1 MSKGGIRIPLVSDW
15 NPAGINKAKR
25 DFKKLETTSQKF
37 AFGMKKAFLPATAGL
52 VALGGAAKTF
62 IDAGEQ
68 AATSNARIRNVTE
81 SMGLFG
87 EASAEV
93 TEKLI
98 KQAEETARLTG
109 VDQNQIKQAQ
119 ASLMTFGELAQS
131 ADEMGGSFD
140 RATQLTIDL
149 AAAGFGSVETNAI
162 QLGKALNDPIKGLSA
177 LSRSGVTFSETQ
189 KDMIAGLVES
199 GKQFEAQ
206 DIILKAIEQQ
216 VGGTGEATANATD
229 KLKVGFS
236 QMSESIG
243 QALLPLVETVI
254 PVMIGL
260 FEFMGDHTGVVIGLG
275 IAMGGVAAAIVA
287 VNVAMKAYAAAT
299 AIAKAATWLFNAALS
314 ANPIGLIVIA
324 VAGLIAT
331 LVVLQKKFDIIGIA
345 IDGMKKAFEASW
357 DGIQWVINKIIDG
370 VNEVIS
376 LLNKVPFVD
385 IPEISHLGDSAEDAA
400 GKVGGLVG
408 EAILLD
414 EEIKNVTEPMG
425 RFETS
430 IRNVADRADL
440 AAEPME
446 HFWTWVKSVKEESY
460 DLEGNLNKVHEAF
473 DPLTG
478 RIETATNRLDLFF
491 QSLDRQDATDQFVE
505 ELGDI
510 AEKLGNVQEGT
521 KQWSELQREAYEQL
535 RTLREA
541 RTDLDDSFFE
551 ALKLEIDVGNLPYV
565 VQLLENMD
573 YYLGLD
579 YTAADL
585 GSFGMGFNVPNFGSA
600 PTTPLSQQPNTTEIN
615 VYPPAGTDEN
625 QLARDIYAAAEHG
638 VFNSSLPIS
647 TTDAIR
653 N

>member
-15 NPAGINKAKR
+15 NPAGVNKAKR

-52 VALGGAAKTF
+52 VALGGAAKKF

-98 KQAEETARLTG
+98 KQAEATALLTG

-385 IPEISHLGDSAEDAA
+385 IPELNHLGDSAEDAA

-446 HFWTWVKSVKEESY
+446 HFWTWVRSVKEESY

-505 ELGDI
+505 ALGDI

-521 KQWSELQREAYEQL
+521 DEWSELQQTAYEQL
-535 RTLREA
+535 RDLRDA
-541 RTDLDDSFFE
+541 RDDLDDSFYE
-551 ALKLEIDVGNLPYV
+551 ALKLEIDVGNLPYAL
-565 VQLLENMD
+565 QLLENMD

-585 GSFGMGFNVPNFGSA
+585 GSFGMGFNVPDFGSA

>member
-1 MSKGGIRIPLVSDW
+1 
-15 NPAGINKAKR
+15 
-25 DFKKLETTSQKF
+25 
-37 AFGMKKAFLPATAGL
+37 MKKAFLPATAGL
-52 VALGGAAKTF
+52 VALGGAAKQF

-68 AATSNARIRNVTE
+68 AATSNERIRKITE

-87 EASAEV
+87 DASADV

-98 KQAEETARLTG
+98 KQAEATALLTG

-119 ASLMTFGELAQS
+119 ASLMTFGELAAS
-131 ADEMGGSFD
+131 ADEMGGAFD
-140 RATQLTIDL
+140 RATQLTVDL

-177 LSRSGVTFSETQ
+177 LSRSGVTFTETE
-189 KDMIAGLVES
+189 KDMIAALVES

-206 DIILKAIEQQ
+206 DMILQAIEKQ

-236 QMSESIG
+236 QMAESIG
-243 QALLPLVETVI
+243 TALLPLVETVI

-299 AIAKAATWLFNAALS
+299 AIAKAVTWLFNAAVS
-314 ANPIGLIVIA
+314 ANPIGLMVIA
-324 VAGLIAT
+324 VAGLVAIFVT
-331 LVVLQKKFDIIGIA
+331 LQKKFDIIGLA
-345 IDGMKKAFEASW
+345 IDGMKIAFDVAW
-357 DGIQWVINKIIDG
+357 DGIKWVINQIIDG

-385 IPEISHLGDSAEDAA
+385 IPELGHLGEDAEETAGKMGELVGQTLDAKKAAEDSATPWSELER
-400 GKVGGLVG
+400 GIRKVAERSEL
-408 EAILLD
+408 AR
-414 EEIKNVTEPMG
+414 EPMG
-425 RFETS
+425 RFEIST
-430 IRNVADRADL
+430 RNL
-440 AAEPME
+440 
-446 HFWTWVKSVKEESY
+446 TEETEE
-460 DLEGNLNKVHEAF
+460 LEENLNEVHEAF

-478 RIETATNRLDLFF
+478 RIETATTRLDEFF
-491 QSLDRQDATDQFVE
+491 NSLDRQDATDEFIE
-505 ELGDI
+505 ALGDI
-510 AEKLGNVQEGT
+510 AEKLGKVQEGT
-521 KQWSELQREAYEQL
+521 DEWSELQRTAYEEL

-541 RTDLDDSFFE
+541 RDDLDDSFFE
-551 ALKLEIDVGNLPYV
+551 ALKLEIDLGNLPYALE
-565 VQLLENMD
+565 LLQNMD
-573 YYLGLD
+573 HYLSQD

-585 GSFGMGFNVPNFGSA
+585 GAFGMGFNVPTLGGA
-600 PTTPLSQQPNTTEIN
+600 PTTALSQQGSTTVN
-615 VYPPAGTDEN
+615 VYPPAGSDNDEIAN
-625 QLARDIYAAAEHG
+625 QIYAAADAG
-638 VFNSSLPIS
+638 AFSSSLPIS

>member
-1 MSKGGIRIPLVSDW
+1 
-15 NPAGINKAKR
+15 
-25 DFKKLETTSQKF
+25 
-37 AFGMKKAFLPATAGL
+37 MKKAFLPATAGL
-52 VALGGAAKTF
+52 VALGGAAKKF

-98 KQAEETARLTG
+98 KQAEATALLTG

-345 IDGMKKAFEASW
+345 IDGIKKAFEASW

-385 IPEISHLGDSAEDAA
+385 IPELSHLGDSAEDAA